1 MIIAIT
7 GSRGK
12 GKSFI
17 LEKIAKSLRSKTT
30 SLGGVIS
37 RSIVRGENHHEYEL
51 LCVGSGRSLPL
62 ATPCQNTGTS
72 SSGSTIRFG
81 AYRFFTESLQLGNRT
96 ISEDLGKNC
105 LFIDE
110 VGRWEMEG
118 GGWSRNLDAIRNRKP
133 PTLIGIRRGLVQ
145 IVSYKWKLDISSIFD
160 LDTMNFQYVANE
172 ILKKLDETPITKN

>member
-37 RSIVRGENHHEYEL
+37 RSIVRGENHHGYEL
-51 LCVGSGRSLPL
+51 LCVGSGRLLPL

-96 ISEDLGKNC
+96 ISEDLEKNC

-110 VGRWEMEG
+110 VGR
-118 GGWSRNLDAIRNRKP
+118 
-133 PTLIGIRRGLVQ
+133 
-145 IVSYKWKLDISSIFD
+145 
-160 LDTMNFQYVANE
+160 
-172 ILKKLDETPITKN
+172 